1 MAGRQRHALHPP
13 DRSPGRDT
21 ARLRR
26 RGRSRRSRGPGGP
39 GKGRRGGEAEA
50 LAVAVTTLSPA
61 TIERHYRGAGT
72 LRALRA
78 ADLVALQPGV
88 VLDLR
93 AEEGDSVAEGQLLAR
108 LDGRA
113 YQLQAA
119 RDKLSAQNAAKELQR
134 LEQLS
139 GLLSREELDKQRYA
153 AESALASAQ
162 VSRHQASQTTV
173 SAPFAGTIT
182 RRHIDVGNLA
192 TTSKSLYTIADLSAL
207 DLELHVP
214 EREASAVQA
223 GAPAIVELQDGTRF
237 EARVE
242 RRAPVVDP
250 LTGTVKFV
258 VRARNFPA
266 GAVPGRSRARPCAW
280 PSASRPPACRA
291 ARSSRS
297 RASRT
302 CTWSRTGE
310 PAGARSSSA
319 SSARSGRR
327 SAAAWPRAPR
337 SSSTPAPASP
347 RACPCALSPRARAR
361 VKARPRAARP
371 RRGPRRRGQGRGRR
385 GLAGRLRGPGRAGLR
400 RPGGAGRRGRRCIR
414 GGRSFGPGP
423 GGQVRRGRRQG
434 PGPRGQGAETGPK
447 GQAAAATPGVR

>member
-1 MAGRQRHALHPP
+1 MRSILLIAVLAVTPLACGGEAGAGG
-13 DRSPGRDT
+13 PG
-21 ARLRR
+21 
-26 RGRSRRSRGPGGP
+26 GPGGP

-153 AESALASAQ
+153 AESALASSQ

-223 GAPAIVELQDGTRF
+223 GAPAVVELQDGTRF

-266 GAVPGRSRARPCAW
+266 GAVPGAFARATLRVAIRESAPSVPRGAIVEVEGKPHVYVVEDGRAR
-280 PSASRPPACRA
+280 
-291 ARSSRS
+291 
-297 RASRT
+297 
-302 CTWSRTGE
+302 
-310 PAGARSSSA
+310 
-319 SSARSGRR
+319 
-327 SAAAWPRAPR
+327 
-337 SSSTPAPASP
+337 
-347 RACPCALSPRARAR
+347 
-361 VKARPRAARP
+361 
-371 RRGPRRRGQGRGRR
+371 
-385 GLAGRLRGPGRAGLR
+385 R
-400 RPGGAGRRGRRCIR
+400 RPVELGLVGEERAEIR
-414 GGRSFGPGP
+414 GGVAEGAQIVVDAGTGIAEGMPVRAVAEGAGKGESKAESGAAKAEGAAASPAGSAGQAAQGSAGQAAQAEAGQAAAIGVSAGAGPS
-423 GGQVRRGRRQG
+423 GQVPEARSEGAG
-434 PGPRGQGAETGPK
+434 AKGQVPEARAQETGPK

>member
-1 MAGRQRHALHPP
+1 MVWQVERAMRTVLLLALLAVTPLACGGEAGA
-13 DRSPGRDT
+13 G
-21 ARLRR
+21 
-26 RGRSRRSRGPGGP
+26 GPGGP
-39 GKGRRGGEAEA
+39 GGPGGKGRRGGEAEP
-50 LAVAVTTLSPA
+50 LAVAVTTLAPA

-88 VLDLR
+88 VLDLK
-93 AEEGDSVAEGQLLAR
+93 AEEGDLVAEGQLLAR

-119 RDKLSAQNAAKELQR
+119 RDRLSAQNAAKELGR
-134 LEQLS
+134 LEQLT
-139 GLLSREELDKQRYA
+139 GVLSREELDKQRYA

-192 TTSKSLYTIADLSAL
+192 TTSKSLFTIADLSAL

-223 GAPAIVELQDGTRF
+223 GAPAVVELQDGSTF

-258 VRARNFPA
+258 VRARSFPA
-266 GAVPGRSRARPCAW
+266 GAVPGAFARATLRVAVREAAPSVPRSAIVEVEGKPHVYVVEEGRAR
-280 PSASRPPACRA
+280 
-291 ARSSRS
+291 
-297 RASRT
+297 
-302 CTWSRTGE
+302 
-310 PAGARSSSA
+310 
-319 SSARSGRR
+319 
-327 SAAAWPRAPR
+327 
-337 SSSTPAPASP
+337 
-347 RACPCALSPRARAR
+347 
-361 VKARPRAARP
+361 
-371 RRGPRRRGQGRGRR
+371 
-385 GLAGRLRGPGRAGLR
+385 R
-400 RPGGAGRRGRRCIR
+400 RPVELGLVGEDRAEIR
-414 GGRSFGPGP
+414 GGVAEGASIVLDAGTGIAEGMPVRAVAEGEAKGATKATGEGKADAAAGGEGKAAAGQAGAAAAGLSAEAGPK
-423 GGQVRRGRRQG
+423 GQVHEARSEGAG
-434 PGPRGQGAETGPK
+434 PEGQVPAARAQETGPK
-447 GQAAAATPGVR
+447 GQAAAAPPGVR

>member
-1 MAGRQRHALHPP
+1 MRSILLIALLAVAPLACGGEAGAGG
-13 DRSPGRDT
+13 PG
-21 ARLRR
+21 
-26 RGRSRRSRGPGGP
+26 GPGGP

-237 EARVE
+237 EAKVE

-266 GAVPGRSRARPCAW
+266 GAVPGAFARATLRVAIRESAPSVPRSAIVEVEGKPHVYVVEDGRARR
-280 PSASRPPACRA
+280 RPVELGLVGEERA
-291 ARSSRS
+291 EIRGGVAEGAQIVVDAGTGIAEGMPV
-297 RASRT
+297 RAV
-302 CTWSRTGE
+302 GE
-310 PAGARSSSA
+310 GAGKAGAGKA
-319 SSARSGRR
+319 EGGMGKAEGGAGKAD
-327 SAAAWPRAPR
+327 SAA
-337 SSSTPAPASP
+337 
-347 RACPCALSPRARAR
+347 
-361 VKARPRAARP
+361 
-371 RRGPRRRGQGRGRR
+371 
-385 GLAGRLRGPGRAGLR
+385 
-400 RPGGAGRRGRRCIR
+400 PGGAAGQPAQAEAGQPAAA
-414 GGRSFGPGP
+414 GVSAGAGPS
-423 GGQVRRGRRQG
+423 GQVPEARSEGAG
-434 PGPRGQGAETGPK
+434 AKGQVPEARVQETGPK
-447 GQAAAATPGVR
+447 GQAAAAAPGGR

>member
-1 MAGRQRHALHPP
+1 MRTVLLLALLAVTPLACGGEAGA
-13 DRSPGRDT
+13 G
-21 ARLRR
+21 
-26 RGRSRRSRGPGGP
+26 GPGGP
-39 GKGRRGGEAEA
+39 GGPGGKGRRGGEAEP
-50 LAVAVTTLSPA
+50 LAVAVTTLTPA

-88 VLDLR
+88 VLDLK
-93 AEEGDSVAEGQLLAR
+93 AEEGDLVAEGQLLAR

-119 RDKLSAQNAAKELQR
+119 RDRLSAQNAAKELGR
-134 LEQLS
+134 LEQLT
-139 GLLSREELDKQRYA
+139 GVLSREELDKQRYA

-192 TTSKSLYTIADLSAL
+192 TTSKSLFTIADLSAL

-223 GAPAIVELQDGTRF
+223 GAPAVVELQDGSTF

-258 VRARNFPA
+258 VRARSFPA
-266 GAVPGRSRARPCAW
+266 GAVPGAFARATLRVAVREAAPSVPRSAIVEVEGKPHVYVVEEGRAR
-280 PSASRPPACRA
+280 
-291 ARSSRS
+291 
-297 RASRT
+297 
-302 CTWSRTGE
+302 
-310 PAGARSSSA
+310 
-319 SSARSGRR
+319 
-327 SAAAWPRAPR
+327 
-337 SSSTPAPASP
+337 
-347 RACPCALSPRARAR
+347 
-361 VKARPRAARP
+361 
-371 RRGPRRRGQGRGRR
+371 
-385 GLAGRLRGPGRAGLR
+385 R
-400 RPGGAGRRGRRCIR
+400 RPVELGLVGEDRAEIR
-414 GGRSFGPGP
+414 GGVAEGASIVLDAGTGIAEGMPVRAVAEGEAKGATKATGEGKADAAAGGEGKAAAGQAGAAAAGLSAEAGPK
-423 GGQVRRGRRQG
+423 GQVPEARSEGAG
-434 PGPRGQGAETGPK
+434 PEGQVPAARAQETGPK
-447 GQAAAATPGVR
+447 GQAAAAPPGVR

>member
-1 MAGRQRHALHPP
+1 MRSLLLIALLAVTPLACGGEAGAGG
-13 DRSPGRDT
+13 PG
-21 ARLRR
+21 
-26 RGRSRRSRGPGGP
+26 GPGGP

-50 LAVAVTTLSPA
+50 LAVAVTTLAPA

-223 GAPAIVELQDGTRF
+223 GAPAVVELQDGTRF

-258 VRARNFPA
+258 VRARNFPP
-266 GAVPGRSRARPCAW
+266 GAVPGAFARATLRVAIRESAPSVPRSAIVEVEGKPHVYVVEDGRAR
-280 PSASRPPACRA
+280 
-291 ARSSRS
+291 
-297 RASRT
+297 
-302 CTWSRTGE
+302 
-310 PAGARSSSA
+310 
-319 SSARSGRR
+319 
-327 SAAAWPRAPR
+327 
-337 SSSTPAPASP
+337 
-347 RACPCALSPRARAR
+347 
-361 VKARPRAARP
+361 
-371 RRGPRRRGQGRGRR
+371 
-385 GLAGRLRGPGRAGLR
+385 R
-400 RPGGAGRRGRRCIR
+400 RPVELGLVGEERAEIR
-414 GGRSFGPGP
+414 GGVAEGAQIVVDAGTGIAEGMPVRAVAEGAGKGEGKAGAESGAAKAEGGAAGAEGAAGKAEGAAASPAGQAAQGEAGHAAPAGVSAGAGPS
-423 GGQVRRGRRQG
+423 GQVPEARSDGAG
-434 PGPRGQGAETGPK
+434 TKGQVPEARAQETGPK
-447 GQAAAATPGVR
+447 GQAAAGAPGDR

>member
-1 MAGRQRHALHPP
+1 MRSFLLLALLAVTPLACGGEAGAGG
-13 DRSPGRDT
+13 PG
-21 ARLRR
+21 
-26 RGRSRRSRGPGGP
+26 GPGGP

-88 VLDLR
+88 VLELR

-134 LEQLS
+134 LEQLT

-192 TTSKSLYTIADLSAL
+192 TTSKSLFTIADLSAL

-223 GAPAIVELQDGTRF
+223 GAPATIELQDGSTF

-258 VRARNFPA
+258 VRARSFPA
-266 GAVPGRSRARPCAW
+266 GAVPGAFARATLRVAVRESTPSVPRSAIVEVEGKPHVYVVEDGRAR
-280 PSASRPPACRA
+280 
-291 ARSSRS
+291 
-297 RASRT
+297 
-302 CTWSRTGE
+302 
-310 PAGARSSSA
+310 
-319 SSARSGRR
+319 
-327 SAAAWPRAPR
+327 
-337 SSSTPAPASP
+337 
-347 RACPCALSPRARAR
+347 
-361 VKARPRAARP
+361 
-371 RRGPRRRGQGRGRR
+371 
-385 GLAGRLRGPGRAGLR
+385 R
-400 RPGGAGRRGRRCIR
+400 RPVELGLVGEERAEIR
-414 GGRSFGPGP
+414 GGVAEGAQIVVDAGTGIAEGMPVRAIAEADGKAGKRDGKGGAEAAVASPTGQAEAKAAGASPTGQAEAPAIAAPAEVSAGAGPP
-423 GGQVRRGRRQG
+423 GQVPEARSEETGAK
-434 PGPRGQGAETGPK
+434 GQVPEARAQETGPK
-447 GQAAAATPGVR
+447 GQAAAAAPGGR

>member
-1 MAGRQRHALHPP
+1 MRSVLLIALLATSPLACGGEAGA
-13 DRSPGRDT
+13 G
-21 ARLRR
+21 
-26 RGRSRRSRGPGGP
+26 GPGGP
-39 GKGRRGGEAEA
+39 GGPGGGKGRRGGEAEA
-50 LAVAVTTLSPA
+50 LAVAVTTLTPA

-88 VLDLR
+88 VLELR

-119 RDKLSAQNAAKELQR
+119 RDRLSAQNAAKELQR

-192 TTSKSLYTIADLSAL
+192 TTSKSLFTIADLSAL

-214 EREASAVQA
+214 EREASTVQA
-223 GAPAIVELQDGTRF
+223 GAPAVVELQDGSTF

-266 GAVPGRSRARPCAW
+266 GAVPGAFARATLRVAVRESAPSVPRRAIVEVEGKPHVYVVEDGRAR
-280 PSASRPPACRA
+280 
-291 ARSSRS
+291 
-297 RASRT
+297 
-302 CTWSRTGE
+302 
-310 PAGARSSSA
+310 
-319 SSARSGRR
+319 
-327 SAAAWPRAPR
+327 
-337 SSSTPAPASP
+337 
-347 RACPCALSPRARAR
+347 
-361 VKARPRAARP
+361 
-371 RRGPRRRGQGRGRR
+371 
-385 GLAGRLRGPGRAGLR
+385 R
-400 RPGGAGRRGRRCIR
+400 RPVELGLVGEERAEILGGVAEGAQIVMDAGTGIAE
-414 GGRSFGPGP
+414 GMP
-423 GGQVRRGRRQG
+423 VRAVAEGEG
-434 PGPRGQGAETGPK
+434 KGKGKAGGQGAQAGAEGAASQPAAAQAGDAAQAGAGAGSPDVSAGAGPKGQVPEARSEAAGSKGQVPEARAQQTGPK
-447 GQAAAATPGVR
+447 GQAAAAAPGGR